1 MEEINDVEMNQD
13 RDKTP
18 PLSKRNET
26 STQNALTINPGSLS
40 RINLFDE
47 KQLVAAENF
56 ITKVM
61 RSEKGGI
68 KSVNDGLAVLMR
80 AQDLGLPFS
89 TCLEHI
95 HVINGKTGVDIHI
108 IKALL
113 LKAGVTWECIDDYT
127 PLYEYT
133 DGINVYVDGEF
144 PDYLIRCK
152 SKKDAEEKAKED
164 KDNEFVYV
172 YPVAFYKDFK
182 GNVYRQ
188 YQLDARFKLVSNA
201 QQVAEV
207 AKEGKI
213 PIIRV
218 PSIPVNYITSYR
230 FRRIHNNIKME
241 SIGKFS
247 FKDAQLADMFE
258 KDTYKKY
265 PKIMIAHRA
274 FTLGARDI
282 ASDVLFGIMETKELK
297 IVMGQDIEDNDYV
310 DIQEI

>member
-1 MEEINDVEMNQD
+1 MEEKKDVVINED

-26 STQNALTINPGSLS
+26 STQNALAINPNSLS
-40 RINLFDE
+40 RINLFDD

-56 ITKVM
+56 ITKIM

-68 KSVNDGLAVLMR
+68 KNVNDGLAILMR
-80 AQDLGLPFS
+80 AQDLNLPFS
-89 TCLEHI
+89 TCIEHI

-113 LKAGVTWECIDDYT
+113 LKAGVTWECINNYT

-144 PDYLIRCK
+144 PDYVIRCK
-152 SKKDAEEKAKED
+152 SKKEAEEKSS
-164 KDNEFVYV
+164 KDSDNVYV
-172 YPVAFYKDFK
+172 YPVIFYKDFK

-188 YQLDARFKLVSNA
+188 YQLDNKYKLAANA
-201 QQVAEV
+201 QQVAAI
-207 AKEGKI
+207 AKEGLI
-213 PIIRV
+213 PIVRI
-218 PSIPVNYITSYR
+218 PNIPVNYVTTYR
-230 FRRIHNNIKME
+230 FRRILNNIQME
-241 SIGKFS
+241 SIGTFT
-247 FKDAQLADMFE
+247 FKDAQQADMFE

-265 PKIMIAHRA
+265 PKIMISHRA

-297 IVMGQDIEDNDYV
+297 VTMGADVSDDDWV
-310 DIQEI
+310 DIQEC

>member
-1 MEEINDVEMNQD
+1 MEEKKDVVINED

-26 STQNALTINPGSLS
+26 STQNALAINPNSLS
-40 RINLFDE
+40 RINLFDD

-56 ITKVM
+56 ITKIM

-68 KSVNDGLAVLMR
+68 KNVNDGLAILMR
-80 AQDLGLPFS
+80 AQDLNLPFS
-89 TCLEHI
+89 TCIEHI

-113 LKAGVTWECIDDYT
+113 LKAGVTWECINNYT

-144 PDYLIRCK
+144 PDYVIRCK
-152 SKKDAEEKAKED
+152 SKKEAEEKSS
-164 KDNEFVYV
+164 KDSDNVYV
-172 YPVAFYKDFK
+172 YPATFYKDFK

-188 YQLDARFKLVSNA
+188 YQLDNKYKLAANA
-201 QQVAEV
+201 QQVAAI
-207 AKEGKI
+207 AKEGLI
-213 PIIRV
+213 PIVRI
-218 PSIPVNYITSYR
+218 PNIPVNYVTTYR
-230 FRRIHNNIKME
+230 FRRILNNIQME
-241 SIGKFS
+241 SIGTFT
-247 FKDAQLADMFE
+247 FKDAQQADMFE

-265 PKIMIAHRA
+265 PKIMISHRA

-282 ASDVLFGIMETKELK
+282 ASDVLFGVMETKELK
-297 IVMGQDIEDNDYV
+297 VTMGADVSDDDWV
-310 DIQEI
+310 DIQEC

>member
-1 MEEINDVEMNQD
+1 MEEKKDVVINED

-18 PLSKRNET
+18 PLSKRNEI
-26 STQNALTINPGSLS
+26 STQNALAINPNSLS
-40 RINLFDE
+40 RINLFDD

-56 ITKVM
+56 ITKIM

-68 KSVNDGLAVLMR
+68 KNVNDGLAILMR
-80 AQDLGLPFS
+80 AQDLNLPFS
-89 TCLEHI
+89 TCIEHI

-113 LKAGVTWECIDDYT
+113 LKAGVTWECINNYT

-144 PDYLIRCK
+144 PDYVIRCK
-152 SKKDAEEKAKED
+152 SKKEAEEKSS
-164 KDNEFVYV
+164 KDSDNVYV
-172 YPVAFYKDFK
+172 YPATFYKDFK

-188 YQLDARFKLVSNA
+188 YQLDNKYKLAANA
-201 QQVAEV
+201 QQVAAI
-207 AKEGKI
+207 AKEGLI
-213 PIIRV
+213 PIVRI
-218 PSIPVNYITSYR
+218 PNIPVNYVTTYR
-230 FRRIHNNIKME
+230 FRRILNNIQME
-241 SIGKFS
+241 SIGTFT
-247 FKDAQLADMFE
+247 FKDAQQADMFE

-265 PKIMIAHRA
+265 PKIMISHRA

-297 IVMGQDIEDNDYV
+297 VTMGADVSDDDWV
-310 DIQEI
+310 DIQEC